1 MYFTTIGRR
10 FAFGIIAAAALLPL
24 NAAQAEESVNV
35 YSYRQP
41 ALIEPLIKAYSE
53 QTGIKVNLIFAEK
66 GLIERMVQEGA
77 NSPADVLLTADVGRL
92 VEAQAKGLSQPV
104 RDEIIS
110 KNVPETFSGPDGH
123 WYGLTMRARVAY
135 ASRDRVDQDR
145 ISYEELADPKWKGK
159 ICIRPGQH
167 PYNLGLIAAM
177 IARRGEAKTKQ
188 WLTGLKDNLAVR
200 PSGNDRSQAKS
211 VHAGECDIAIA
222 NTYYMGK
229 MLTNTEEPEQQDWAK
244 SVRIL
249 FPNSAEMGT
258 HVNISGMLMAK
269 HAPHRENALKLMR
282 FLSEPEA
289 QKLYAEGN
297 FEYPVNPMVKPSEI
311 VASWGKFTP
320 DSLPL
325 GEIARNEKRASE
337 LVDEV
342 GFDN

>member
-1 MYFTTIGRR
+1 MPFVIRR
-10 FAFGIIAAAALLPL
+10 RAFLGACAAALLLSPAVQ
-24 NAAQAEESVNV
+24 AAEAVNV

-41 ALIEPLIKAYSE
+41 SLIEPLLRAFTQETSIE
-53 QTGIKVNLIFAEK
+53 VNLIFAEK

-92 VEAQAKGLSQPV
+92 VEARAKDLSQPV
-104 RDEIIS
+104 KDETIS
-110 KNVPETFSGPDGH
+110 KNIPEAFADPEGH

-135 ASRDRVDQDR
+135 VSKERVKQNT

-159 ICIRPGQH
+159 ICIRSGQH

-177 IARRGEAKTKQ
+177 IARRGEEKTRE
-188 WLTGLKDNLAVR
+188 WLKGLKANLAVK

-211 VHAGECDIAIA
+211 VYAGECDVALA

-249 FPNSAEMGT
+249 FPASSEMGT
-258 HVNISGMLMAK
+258 HVNISGMLLAK
-269 HAPHRENALKLMR
+269 HAPHAENGKKLMR
-282 FLSEPEA
+282 FLAGPTA
-289 QKLYAEGN
+289 QSLYAEGN
-297 FEYPVNPMVKPSEI
+297 FEYPVDPAVQPSEI
-311 VASWGKFTP
+311 VRAWGSFNP
-320 DSLPL
+320 DTLPV
-325 GEIARNEKRASE
+325 GEIATYEKRASE

-342 GFDN
+342 RFDN